1 MSNTYRVGVIG
12 GGRQGTVEAR
22 AFVLHPSTKVVAVA
36 DTDAENRAMFQDRF
50 GVLGY
55 GTYNEML
62 KQEQPDILLAALP
75 VKANADAV
83 VAAARAGV
91 KAVFC
96 EKPLA
101 GSLEDAD
108 RMVEECGSRG
118 VLLGAGL
125 MVSNHPDYRK
135 AYQLVAGNEIGQV
148 SRINLYDG
156 NGQGGCHGLN
166 LARKFAGKPDV
177 EWVIGWVESDP
188 FSDYEED
195 YGEGN
200 TWFGDI
206 GGYIRFANGVEC
218 FSSFAHVRW
227 QGIEV
232 VGSDGVLRNSNNT
245 SIGLKL
251 LKTSGDRGPGG
262 AGELVE
268 VDGLFK
274 EYAPE
279 VRYDEEGWRNPG
291 ETMMA
296 IVQNLV
302 DSLDTGSPLEITT
315 GDDLRHALEMAI
327 ALRESHRKGHVPVS
341 LPLDDRT
348 LRLYPE
354 RGRWHYKKDVHGV
367 EWYREQ
373 MADHI
378 RA

>member
-1 MSNTYRVGVIG
+1 M
-12 GGRQGTVEAR
+12 EAR
-22 AFVLHPSTKVVAVA
+22 AFVLHPSTEVVAVA
-36 DTDAENRAMFQDRF
+36 DSDAENRALFQDRF
-50 GVLGY
+50 GVPGY
-55 GTYNEML
+55 GTYDEML
-62 KQEQPDILLAALP
+62 KREQPDIVLAALP

-91 KAVFC
+91 KVVFC

-108 RMVEECGSRG
+108 RMVEECASRG

-125 MVSNHPDYRK
+125 MASGHPDYRK
-135 AYQLVAGNEIGQV
+135 AYELVATGEIGQV

-166 LARKFAGKPDV
+166 LARKFAGKPGVD
-177 EWVIGWVESDP
+177 WVTGWVEGDP
-188 FSDYEED
+188 FSDYEND

-200 TWFGDI
+200 TWFGRI

-218 FSSFAHVRW
+218 FSSYDEVRW
-227 QGIEV
+227 RGIEV
-232 VGSDGVLRNSNNT
+232 IGSGGVLYNSNNT

-251 LKTSGDRGPGG
+251 LKNSGEGG
-262 AGELVE
+262 LVE
-268 VDGLFK
+268 VTGLFK
-274 EYAPE
+274 DYAPE
-279 VRYDEEGWRNPG
+279 PRHDDEGWRNPG
-291 ETMMA
+291 ETMKA
-296 IVQNLV
+296 IVQNIV

-315 GDDLRHALEMAI
+315 GDDLKHALEMAI
-327 ALRESHRKGHVPVS
+327 ALRESHRRGRAPVT
-341 LPLDDRT
+341 LPLEDRS

-354 RGRWHYKKDVHGV
+354 KGRWHYKKDVHGV

-378 RA
+378 RS